1 MNEKIISL
9 ELAKLAAEKKINF
22 YSDKSFYKVL
32 EIDARAND
40 VDSFVHKEGEIFYAV
55 IPSSYEKCEE
65 LCYAYS
71 QHDLQVFLREK
82 HKIHITIHY
91 LDDVYGYYSICTALA
106 NNMEFSDSGSCK
118 TYEDALEMGLKAAVE
133 SLGRSK
139 QFVGPEVT
147 SKEVDGNLHD
157 DKAKIFEIKLQ
168 SVDPTGIVTKE
179 ESLQMEI
186 LRNGVSMRCERFM
199 VYIGDCLY
207 RIDSNGFIL
216 DSLPHD
222 KEKLFDKPYFVAIPM
237 REIDDRLNLIKNQ
250 MKILEQGQNPTYVYA
265 LSCQYSL
272 LVELRDLNKK
282 IIL

>member
-22 YSDKSFYKVL
+22 YSVNSYYEVFEDTYHESPHNGNKYLAYK
-32 EIDARAND
+32 
-40 VDSFVHKEGEIFYAV
+40 KGEIICNSAA
-55 IPSSYEKCEE
+55 PADTNCKR
-65 LCYAYS
+65 LANAYS
-71 QHDLQVFLREK
+71 QHDLQTFLREK

-133 SLGRSK
+133 SLGRRK
-139 QFVGPEVT
+139 QFVGPKVT
-147 SKEVDGNLHD
+147 SKEVDNNLHD

-186 LRNGVSMRCERFM
+186 LRNGV
-199 VYIGDCLY
+199 
-207 RIDSNGFIL
+207 
-216 DSLPHD
+216 
-222 KEKLFDKPYFVAIPM
+222 
-237 REIDDRLNLIKNQ
+237 Q
-250 MKILEQGQNPTYVYA
+250 
-265 LSCQYSL
+265 
-272 LVELRDLNKK
+272 
-282 IIL
+282 